1 MSEEENRMEAEEA
14 AFNIDN
20 IFNEQKPNASI
31 AKEQKVVSKE
41 PVQKVASTT
50 VEEDEEE
57 EPKESAPDKKSEN
70 KSIDYKAELEKLQKS
85 VKDTQRSFHED
96 RKKLSAYK
104 QAVEKLKADGALI
117 EEEAQMLLDHT
128 KFEEGS
134 ANQEKPLLH
143 KWFDI
148 WDKELPYLKKY
159 ANDSTEIDQQIFA
172 VQHFVQTATKAE
184 LDDMIKELSVYED
197 DEAEFT
203 KKMLEFGRQY
213 NLDIYSDI
221 SEAGSIRNL
230 KSKYAEKEIEYQK
243 KIDKLQSK
251 YDKLKEKY
259 EDYNTEPATRLSSSG
274 GRENLGL
281 QKNVT
286 FDPATIFE
294 SQYQRR

>member
-1 MSEEENRMEAEEA
+1 MSEEENNAETEEA
-14 AFNIDN
+14 AFNVHD
-20 IFNEQKPNASI
+20 IFNKQEPQASI
-31 AKEQKVVSKE
+31 GKEQKAPAKE
-41 PVQKVASTT
+41 PVQKVAATP
-50 VEEDEEE
+50 VEEE
-57 EPKESAPDKKSEN
+57 EESELKEDSAEKKSEN
-70 KSIDYKAELEKLQKS
+70 KSIDYKAEFEKLQKS

-104 QAVEKLKADGALI
+104 QAVEKLKADGSILD
-117 EEEAQMLLDHT
+117 EEAQMLLDHT

-134 ANQEKPLLH
+134 SNQEKPLLH
-143 KWFDI
+143 KWYDI

-159 ANDSTEIDQQIFA
+159 ANDPKEIDQQIFA
-172 VQHFVQTATKAE
+172 IQHFVQTATKAE

-243 KIDKLQSK
+243 KLDKLQAK

-274 GRENLGL
+274 GGENLGL
-281 QKNVT
+281 QKKVT

>member
-1 MSEEENRMEAEEA
+1 MSEEENNAETEES
-14 AFNIDN
+14 AFNVHD
-20 IFNEQKPNASI
+20 IFNKQKPQASI
-31 AKEQKVVSKE
+31 EKEQKAAAKE
-41 PVQKVASTT
+41 PVQKVAATS
-50 VEEDEEE
+50 VEEE
-57 EPKESAPDKKSEN
+57 EESESKEDSAEKKSEN
-70 KSIDYKAELEKLQKS
+70 KSIDYKAEFEKLQKS

-104 QAVEKLKADGALI
+104 QAVEKLKADGSILD
-117 EEEAQMLLDHT
+117 EEAQMLLDHT

-143 KWFDI
+143 KWYDI

-159 ANDSTEIDQQIFA
+159 ANDPKEIDEHIFA

-243 KIDKLQSK
+243 KIDKLQAK

-274 GRENLGL
+274 GGENLGL
-281 QKNVT
+281 QKKVT